1 MTSIIPP
8 GLAERMK
15 LLREIEDPSVR
26 RSFEKVTRDL
36 RIDEK
41 EVEDLF
47 RAASRDNPFVSGD
60 STTLRESR
68 DLGRI
73 RDGGSSLLSTMA
85 ASKSYDA
92 KLDALKARPHLGVS
106 DDDGGL
112 RSSQVAVDRIA
123 VRGEAS
129 GYVYCP
135 PNARCI
141 GAPSTFRVELDG
153 RNFSVHPQTGE
164 SAKSVAGRLAAELDK
179 AGYGA
184 TVESSRGLAILS
196 IARPSQ
202 PDSLKIGEYHQ
213 LSGQIAHRNHFGI
226 GGEAPP
232 SGNHLVLD
240 EPKQVNGQ
248 TVNELYLRNQD
259 ELAEG
264 TRLELN
270 GRLDQGSYGGV
281 ETPPRTYL
289 ALSGVTNLSAG
300 EPKYDGQQFTSSAG
314 KKLPILAYNR
324 PMLYDAPARI
334 FVLDQGQDR
343 AFLGGMGGM
352 VPPWMNHFH
361 GFRGSAK
368 IENATQAD
376 RNAITIDSE
385 GAPTSKASG
394 KKLTHVGQETADP
407 SGPIPFG
414 APPNWFYDADA
425 GTLYRIDPQLG
436 SSQPHRL
443 AQVIRLP
450 QAV

>member
-8 GLAERMK
+8 ALAQRMT

-26 RSFEKVTRDL
+26 RRFENVTRDL
-36 RIDEK
+36 RIDAC

-47 RAASRDNPFVSGD
+47 RSASHDNPFVSGD

-73 RDGGSSLLSTMA
+73 REGGSSLLSTKA
-85 ASKSYDA
+85 AQQSYDA

-112 RSSQVAVDRIA
+112 RSAQVAVDRIA
-123 VRGEAS
+123 IRGEAS

-153 RNFSVHPQTGE
+153 QKFQVHPQTGE
-164 SAKSVAGRLAAELDK
+164 SAKDLAGRLAAELGK

-184 TVESSRGLAILS
+184 TVESSRSFAVLS
-196 IARPSQ
+196 ISRPSQ
-202 PDSLKIGEYHQ
+202 PDSLKLGEYHQ
-213 LSGQIAHRNHFGI
+213 LSGQIAHRSHVGI

-232 SGNHLVLD
+232 SGSYLVLD

-248 TVNELYLRNQD
+248 TVKELYLRNQD
-259 ELAEG
+259 ELAQGARVEV
-264 TRLELN
+264 N

-281 ETPPRTYL
+281 ETPARTYL

-300 EPKYDGQQFTSSAG
+300 EPKFDGKGFTSSAG
-314 KKLPILAYNR
+314 KKLPVLAYNR

-343 AFLGGMGGM
+343 AFLGAMGGM
-352 VPPWMNHFH
+352 MPPWMNHFH

-376 RNAITIDSE
+376 RNAITLDAE

-394 KKLTHVGQETADP
+394 KKLTHVGQESVDP

-425 GTLYRIDPQLG
+425 ATLYRIDPQLG
-436 SSQPHRL
+436 SGQAYRL
-443 AQVIRLP
+443 AQVVRLP
-450 QAV
+450 HAV